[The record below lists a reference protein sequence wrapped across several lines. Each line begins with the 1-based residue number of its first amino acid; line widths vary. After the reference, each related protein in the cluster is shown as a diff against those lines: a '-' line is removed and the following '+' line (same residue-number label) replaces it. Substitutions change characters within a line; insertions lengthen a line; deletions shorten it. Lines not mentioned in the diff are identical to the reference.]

1 MAHEEFEMK
10 KKLKHLGA
18 LRGRHTEFI
27 TVYISAGYD
36 LNKTV
41 GLLSDEI
48 GTASNI
54 KSKATKKHVTNS
66 LEKII
71 GELRLFK
78 KTPEN
83 GLAIFCGNVAEGEG
97 QTDYLIETIIPP
109 EKLSINLYRC
119 SKTFVLEP
127 LLDLLEHHD
136 TYGIILVDRR
146 DADIGTLKGK
156 RIEILASLDSLVP
169 GKFRAGGQSAQ
180 RFERVIEG
188 MAQDF
193 YKKVSE
199 AANKEFGNIEN
210 LKGIVLG
217 GPGPTKNDFLDAGHL
232 RPELVKKIL
241 GIVDTGYTG
250 KSGIDEMLHKSDD
263 IIAESEII
271 QENKLL
277 EKYFEEL
284 SKKKGLA
291 TIGYLHVKDLLQQGA
306 VETLLISEKL
316 DKPVSIYVCE
326 QCGKEYVDIKS
337 CSRCE
342 MALEPEAENIDIA
355 DELTELANTMGSSV
369 EIIGTSTQ
377 LGIQFYSMG
386 TGIGAFLRYR
396 PK

>member
-27 TVYISAGYD
+27 TGYD

-78 KTPEN
+78 KTPEK

>member
-1 MAHEEFEMK
+1 
-10 KKLKHLGA
+10 
-18 LRGRHTEFI
+18 
-27 TVYISAGYD
+27 
-36 LNKTV
+36 
-41 GLLSDEI
+41 
-48 GTASNI
+48 
-54 KSKATKKHVTNS
+54 
-66 LEKII
+66 
-71 GELRLFK
+71 
-78 KTPEN
+78 
-83 GLAIFCGNVAEGEG
+83 
-97 QTDYLIETIIPP
+97 
-109 EKLSINLYRC
+109 
-119 SKTFVLEP
+119 
-127 LLDLLEHHD
+127 
-136 TYGIILVDRR
+136 
-146 DADIGTLKGK
+146 
-156 RIEILASLDSLVP
+156 SLDSLVP